1 MRIAAAPASFG
12 VDNQFKAKYVNNEFA
27 YVGAG
32 LDENIDIG
40 LKEKLSDDED
50 SGDSDDLADYFSR
63 NKKAEEA
70 KRLEQT
76 RAYYDAAQA
85 HDQTMNPDMSRLDR
99 TMPVAAIPEEIET
112 PTANGTIAG

>member
-12 VDNQFKAKYVNNEFA
+12 AANEFKAKISNNEFA

-40 LKEKLSDDED
+40 LKDKLEDDAD
-50 SGDSDDLADYFSR
+50 SGDSDMDGYFSR

-76 RAYYDAAQA
+76 RAYYEASQA

-99 TMPVAAIPEEIET
+99 TMPVAAIPEENET